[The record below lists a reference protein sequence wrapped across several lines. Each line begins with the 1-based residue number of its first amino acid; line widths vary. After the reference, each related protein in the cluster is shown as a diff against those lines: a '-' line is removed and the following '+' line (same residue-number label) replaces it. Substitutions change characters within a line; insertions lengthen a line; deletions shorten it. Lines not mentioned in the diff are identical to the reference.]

1 MEFKIL
7 NRTRNYSG
15 FFSIEKIV
23 LSHELFS
30 GSLSPP
36 ITRELIVKGHAAAV
50 LLYDPV
56 LRNLVL
62 VEQFRVGAMAEAPWL
77 IELVAGYI
85 EAGED
90 AVDVIQREAHEEAAC
105 EIADAFLIQRFYVS
119 PGSTEETM
127 SLFCARVDS
136 SKAGGIYGLAEEG
149 EDIRVLVVPVDEA
162 YCWLDQGQMSSAT
175 PTIAL
180 QWLKLNETTLR
191 ERWKI
196 DESTG

>member
-7 NRTRNYSG
+7 NRTLNYSG
-15 FFSIEKIV
+15 FFSIQKIV
-23 LSHELFS
+23 LSHELFA
-30 GSLSPP
+30 GGLSPP
-36 ITRELIVKGHAAAV
+36 VTRELIVKGHAAAV

-62 VEQFRVGAMAEAPWL
+62 IEQFRVGAMTAAPWL
-77 IELVAGYI
+77 IELVAGYL

-90 AVDVIQREAHEEAAC
+90 AMDVIRREAREEAAC
-105 EIADAFLIQRFYVS
+105 EIADPFLIQRFYVS

-136 SKAGGIYGLAEEG
+136 SQAGGIYGLAEEG
-149 EDIRVLVVPVDEA
+149 EDIRVLVVPVEEA
-162 YCWLDQGQMSSAT
+162 YRWLDQGQISSAT

-180 QWLKLNETTLR
+180 QWLKLNEIALR
-191 ERWKI
+191 VRWK
-196 DESTG
+196 S